1 MSGTFGDF
9 GLLDRASDEVRKIPA
24 GQAIINAGDEAR
36 EFFVIRRGTVVVR
49 IGNRTL
55 DTLGEGDVF
64 GEMALI
70 DSGPRSASVIAD
82 TDCEVTPVSEKQFLF
97 MISEAP
103 YFALSVMRV
112 LVDRLRRANQALP
125 GD

>member
-1 MSGTFGDF
+1 MNSTFTDF
-9 GLLDRASDEVRKIPA
+9 GLLDRASNEVRKVPA
-24 GQAIINAGDEAR
+24 GQAIINIGDAAR
-36 EFFVIRRGTVVVR
+36 EFFVIRRGRVVVR

-55 DTLGEGDVF
+55 DILSEGDVF

-70 DSGPRSASVIAD
+70 DSGPRSASVIAE

-112 LVDRLRRANQALP
+112 LVDRLRRANEALP

>member
-1 MSGTFGDF
+1 M
-9 GLLDRASDEVRKIPA
+9 
-24 GQAIINAGDEAR
+24 IISAGDEAR
-36 EFFVIRRGTVVVR
+36 EFFVIRSGRVAVR
-49 IGNRTL
+49 LGNRTL
-55 DTLGEGDVF
+55 DALGEGDVF

-70 DSGPRSASVIAD
+70 NSGPRSASVVAE
-82 TDCEVTPVSEKQFLF
+82 TDCQITPVSEKQFLF

-112 LVDRLRRANQALP
+112 LVDRLRRANQAMP